1 MRQRGR
7 LVAWIMLAAWGTWLS
22 GAQAV
27 LVTRGTMGPW
37 VPDLLLLLVVVVA
50 VKLHRRDV
58 IPATFILALCR
69 TATTV
74 DSPPAILAG
83 FGILSVLVVSAR
95 KYADANRI
103 LVRFAMVGVASL
115 LFASWMALVRSAE
128 LGLHAPTSGLGQLL
142 EPLLP
147 GVLVTAVAGAILFQ
161 GLILLPGMT
170 PLRQRSRLW

>member
-1 MRQRGR
+1 MRKRGR

-22 GAQAV
+22 GAQAM

-74 DSPPAILAG
+74 DSPSAILAG
-83 FGILSVLVVSAR
+83 FGILSVLVVGAR
-95 KYADANRI
+95 RYADANRI

-128 LGLHAPTSGLGQLL
+128 LSLHAPTSGLGQLL

-170 PLRQRSRLW
+170 PLRQRAHPW

>member
-1 MRQRGR
+1 MRKRGR

-22 GAQAV
+22 GAQAM

-74 DSPPAILAG
+74 DSPSAILAG
-83 FGILSVLVVSAR
+83 FGILSVLVVGAR
-95 KYADANRI
+95 RYADANRI
-103 LVRFAMVGVASL
+103 LGRFAMVGVASL

-128 LGLHAPTSGLGQLL
+128 LGLHTPTAGLGQLL

-147 GVLVTAVAGAILFQ
+147 GVLVTAVAGGILFQ

-170 PLRQRSRLW
+170 PLRQRTRQW